1 MGVFR
6 TVKANMTKKRILAV
20 MVSAAFA
27 TGMAQAQ
34 VNINT
39 NYQFATQTTNSS
51 LQDISTHA
59 ASVEE
64 RLALLGELVKGYA
77 NGTYTAAQVTNYIN
91 NSAILKNGDTF
102 QLFKRPANTVGAGVS
117 AEPLIA
123 VGSGST
129 FGTKAGGG
137 ADIENVASVT
147 LNGKTYNFAGST
159 TSGGVAIGTP
169 TETRSLTNL
178 SAGRLSDSSLD
189 AVNGSQLHATN
200 KALGDLATQVNTN
213 TTNIGKGLN
222 FKGKDNQITNVQLG
236 DTLTITGDANI
247 NTTVANKTV
256 TVGLNKDLTGLD
268 SATFTGG
275 VVVNNNGINAGNH
288 KITNVAPG
296 TVSAT
301 STDAVN
307 GAQLFANKAKGFT
320 VVDAAS
326 GQLQVLDADQLNVA
340 AEDNNIIFHVKNG
353 KLQVGLAKDLTGL
366 NSATFTTGV
375 VIGNGVNFGGHK
387 ATNMADGTISATS
400 KDGVNGSQIH
410 ALKND
415 LENRIAN
422 VGGGNGFTVE
432 DAASNTQRVPDNG
445 KLNIAAKDTNVTFGV
460 ENGKVQV
467 GLNKDLTGLNSATFN
482 SGVSIGNGV
491 NFGGH
496 KATNMADGTISATSK
511 DGVNGSQLYALQQ
524 QVTANKAKGFTVVDE
539 AGNTQQVADNGKL
552 NIAAKDTNVTFGVEN
567 GKVQVGLNK
576 DLTGL
581 NSTTYTGGVTIN
593 NNGINGGNHKIDGV
607 ADGDINANSKQAING
622 SQLFNYVRRVAG
634 GGFTAVAQDG
644 SRLDVTAGGD
654 FNVVGGRNIETK
666 VENGKFV
673 VQTVKDAEF
682 NTVKVGDINI
692 NDGGKITNINDGRIA
707 EGSRDAINGG
717 QIHALKQE
725 INQNNKTLRQGI
737 ASAFA
742 AQIEYPEQRPGEV
755 AAGIGIGHYD
765 GETAAA
771 VGVSL
776 LTENG
781 KYKVNATYSQGLS
794 RHAKPGG
801 KVSFGMLF

>member
-1 MGVFR
+1 
-6 TVKANMTKKRILAV
+6 MTNKRILAV

-222 FKGKDNQITNVQLG
+222 FKGKDNQTTNVQLG

-256 TVGLNKDLTGLD
+256 TVGLNKDLTGLE

-288 KITNVAPG
+288 KIINVAPG

-320 VVDAAS
+320 VVDADS
-326 GQLQVLDADQLNVA
+326 GQLQVLDAGQLNVA

-432 DAASNTQRVPDNG
+432 DAAGNTQRVPDNG
-445 KLNIAAKDTNVTFGV
+445 KLNIAAKDINVTFGV

-491 NFGGH
+491 NFGNH

-552 NIAAKDTNVTFGVEN
+552 NIAAKDSNVTFGVEN

>member
-1 MGVFR
+1 
-6 TVKANMTKKRILAV
+6 MTNKRILAV

-222 FKGKDNQITNVQLG
+222 FKGKDNQTTNVQLG

-288 KITNVAPG
+288 KIINVAPG

-320 VVDAAS
+320 VVDADS
-326 GQLQVLDADQLNVA
+326 GQLQVLDAGQLNVS

-387 ATNMADGTISATS
+387 ATNMADGIISATS

-432 DAASNTQRVPDNG
+432 DAAGNTQRVPDNG

-491 NFGGH
+491 NFGSH

-552 NIAAKDTNVTFGVEN
+552 NIAAKDSNVTFGVEN

>member
-1 MGVFR
+1 
-6 TVKANMTKKRILAV
+6 MTKKRILAV

-268 SATFTGG
+268 SATFTSG

-288 KITNVAPG
+288 KIINVAPG

-320 VVDAAS
+320 VVDAGS
-326 GQLQVLDADQLNVA
+326 GQLQVLDAGQLNVA

-432 DAASNTQRVPDNG
+432 DAAGNTQRVPDNG

-467 GLNKDLTGLNSATFN
+467 GLNKDLTGMNSATFN

-491 NFGGH
+491 NFGSH

-552 NIAAKDTNVTFGVEN
+552 NIAAKDSNVTFGVEN

-781 KYKVNATYSQGLS
+781 KYKMNATYSQGLS

>member
-1 MGVFR
+1 
-6 TVKANMTKKRILAV
+6 MTKKRILAV

-222 FKGKDNQITNVQLG
+222 FKGKDNQTTNVQLG

-288 KITNVAPG
+288 KIINVAPG

-320 VVDAAS
+320 VVDADS
-326 GQLQVLDADQLNVA
+326 GQLQVLDAGQLNVA

-432 DAASNTQRVPDNG
+432 DAAGNTQRVPDNG

-491 NFGGH
+491 NFGSH

-552 NIAAKDTNVTFGVEN
+552 NIAAKDSNVTFGVEN

-581 NSTTYTGGVTIN
+581 KSTTYTGGVTIN

-794 RHAKPGG
+794 RNAKPGG

>member
-1 MGVFR
+1 
-6 TVKANMTKKRILAV
+6 MTNKRILVV

-129 FGTKAGGG
+129 FGTKAGGS

-222 FKGKDNQITNVQLG
+222 FKGKDNQTTNVQLG

-256 TVGLNKDLTGLD
+256 TVGLNKDLTGLA

-288 KITNVAPG
+288 KIINVAPG

-320 VVDAAS
+320 VVDADS
-326 GQLQVLDADQLNVA
+326 GQLQVLDAGQLNVA

-400 KDGVNGSQIH
+400 KDGVNGSQ
-410 ALKND
+410 
-415 LENRIAN
+415 
-422 VGGGNGFTVE
+422 
-432 DAASNTQRVPDNG
+432 
-445 KLNIAAKDTNVTFGV
+445 
-460 ENGKVQV
+460 
-467 GLNKDLTGLNSATFN
+467 
-482 SGVSIGNGV
+482 
-491 NFGGH
+491 
-496 KATNMADGTISATSK
+496 
-511 DGVNGSQLYALQQ
+511 LYALQQ

-552 NIAAKDTNVTFGVEN
+552 NIAAKDSNVTFGVEN

>member
-1 MGVFR
+1 
-6 TVKANMTKKRILAV
+6 MTNKRILAV

-222 FKGKDNQITNVQLG
+222 FKGKDNQTTNVQLG

-288 KITNVAPG
+288 KIINVAPG

-320 VVDAAS
+320 VVDADS
-326 GQLQVLDADQLNVA
+326 GQLQVLDAGQLNVA

-432 DAASNTQRVPDNG
+432 DAAGNTQRVPDNG

-491 NFGGH
+491 NFGSH

-552 NIAAKDTNVTFGVEN
+552 NIAAKDSNVTFGVEN

>member
-1 MGVFR
+1 
-6 TVKANMTKKRILAV
+6 MTNKRILAV

-147 LNGKTYNFAGST
+147 LNGTTYNFAGST

-178 SAGRLSDSSLD
+178 SAGRLSDNSLD

-200 KALGDLATQVNTN
+200 KALGNLATQVNTN

-222 FKGKDNQITNVQLG
+222 FKGKDNQTTNVQLG

-326 GQLQVLDADQLNVA
+326 GQLQVLDAGQLNVA

-432 DAASNTQRVPDNG
+432 DAAGNTQRVPDNG

-491 NFGGH
+491 NFGSH

-539 AGNTQQVADNGKL
+539 AGNTQHVADNGKL
-552 NIAAKDTNVTFGVEN
+552 NIAAKDSNVTFGVEN

>member
-1 MGVFR
+1 
-6 TVKANMTKKRILAV
+6 MTKKRILAV

-147 LNGKTYNFAGST
+147 LNGTTYNFAGST

-178 SAGRLSDSSLD
+178 SAGRLSDNSLD

-200 KALGDLATQVNTN
+200 KALGNLATQVNTN

-222 FKGKDNQITNVQLG
+222 FKGKDNQTTNVQLG

-326 GQLQVLDADQLNVA
+326 GQLQVLDAGQLNVA

-432 DAASNTQRVPDNG
+432 DAAGNTQRVPDNG
-445 KLNIAAKDTNVTFGV
+445 KLNIAAKDTNITFGV

-467 GLNKDLTGLNSATFN
+467 GLNKDLTGMNSATFN

-552 NIAAKDTNVTFGVEN
+552 NIATKDSNVTFGVEN

>member
-1 MGVFR
+1 
-6 TVKANMTKKRILAV
+6 MTKKRILAV

-27 TGMAQAQ
+27 TGVAQAQ

-213 TTNIGKGLN
+213 TSNIGKGLN
-222 FKGKDNQITNVQLG
+222 FKGKDNQTTNVQLG

-288 KITNVAPG
+288 KIINVAPG

-320 VVDAAS
+320 VVDADS
-326 GQLQVLDADQLNVA
+326 GQLQVLDAGQLNVA

-432 DAASNTQRVPDNG
+432 DAAGNTQRVPDNG

-491 NFGGH
+491 NFGSH

>member
-1 MGVFR
+1 
-6 TVKANMTKKRILAV
+6 MTKKRILAV

-27 TGMAQAQ
+27 TGVAQAQ

-147 LNGKTYNFAGST
+147 LNGTTYNFAGST

-178 SAGRLSDSSLD
+178 SAGRLSDNSLD
-189 AVNGSQLHATN
+189 AVNGSQLHVTN
-200 KALGDLATQVNTN
+200 KALGNLATQVNTN

-222 FKGKDNQITNVQLG
+222 FKGKDNQTTNVQLG

-326 GQLQVLDADQLNVA
+326 GQLQVLDAGQLNVA

-432 DAASNTQRVPDNG
+432 DAAGNTQRVPDNG

-491 NFGGH
+491 NFGSH

>member
-1 MGVFR
+1 
-6 TVKANMTKKRILAV
+6 MTKKRILAV

-147 LNGKTYNFAGST
+147 LNGTTYNFAGST

-178 SAGRLSDSSLD
+178 SAGRLSDNSLD

-200 KALGDLATQVNTN
+200 KALGNLATQVNTN

-222 FKGKDNQITNVQLG
+222 FKGKDNQTTNVQLG

-326 GQLQVLDADQLNVA
+326 GQLQVLDAGQLNVA

-375 VIGNGVNFGGHK
+375 VIGNGVNFGGYK

-432 DAASNTQRVPDNG
+432 DAAGNTQRVPDNG

-491 NFGGH
+491 NFGSH

>member
-1 MGVFR
+1 
-6 TVKANMTKKRILAV
+6 MTNKRILAV

-320 VVDAAS
+320 VVDADS
-326 GQLQVLDADQLNVA
+326 GQLQVLDAGQLNVA

-432 DAASNTQRVPDNG
+432 DTAGNTQRVPDNG

-491 NFGGH
+491 NFGSH

-552 NIAAKDTNVTFGVEN
+552 NIAAKDSNVTFGVEN

>member
-1 MGVFR
+1 
-6 TVKANMTKKRILAV
+6 MTNKRILAV

-222 FKGKDNQITNVQLG
+222 FKGKDNQTTNVQLG

-288 KITNVAPG
+288 KIINVAPG

-320 VVDAAS
+320 VVDADS
-326 GQLQVLDADQLNVA
+326 GQLQVLDAGQLNVA

-387 ATNMADGTISATS
+387 ATNMADGIISATS

-432 DAASNTQRVPDNG
+432 DAAGNTQRVPDNG

-491 NFGGH
+491 NFGSH

-552 NIAAKDTNVTFGVEN
+552 NIAAKDSNVTFGVEN

>member
-1 MGVFR
+1 
-6 TVKANMTKKRILAV
+6 MTNKRILAV

-222 FKGKDNQITNVQLG
+222 FKGKDNQTTNVQLG

-288 KITNVAPG
+288 KIINVAPG

-320 VVDAAS
+320 VVDADS
-326 GQLQVLDADQLNVA
+326 GQLQVLDAGQLNVA

-432 DAASNTQRVPDNG
+432 DAAGNTQRVPDNG

-491 NFGGH
+491 NFGSH

>member
-1 MGVFR
+1 
-6 TVKANMTKKRILAV
+6 MTKKRILAV

-147 LNGKTYNFAGST
+147 LNGTTYNFAGST

-178 SAGRLSDSSLD
+178 SAGRLSDNSLD

-200 KALGDLATQVNTN
+200 KALGNLATQVNTN

-222 FKGKDNQITNVQLG
+222 FKGKDNQTTNVQLG

-326 GQLQVLDADQLNVA
+326 GQLQVLDAGQLNVA

-432 DAASNTQRVPDNG
+432 DAAGNTQRVPDNG

-491 NFGGH
+491 NFGSH

>member
-1 MGVFR
+1 
-6 TVKANMTKKRILAV
+6 MTNKRILAV

-296 TVSAT
+296 TVSST

-320 VVDAAS
+320 VVDADS
-326 GQLQVLDADQLNVA
+326 GQLQVLDAGQLNVA

-432 DAASNTQRVPDNG
+432 DAAGNTQRVPDNG

-491 NFGGH
+491 NFGSH

-552 NIAAKDTNVTFGVEN
+552 NIAAKDSNVTFGVEN

-593 NNGINGGNHKIDGV
+593 NNGINGVNHKIDGV

>member
-1 MGVFR
+1 
-6 TVKANMTKKRILAV
+6 MTNKRILAV

-222 FKGKDNQITNVQLG
+222 FKGKDNQTTNVQLG

-288 KITNVAPG
+288 KIINVAPR

-320 VVDAAS
+320 VVDADS
-326 GQLQVLDADQLNVA
+326 GQLQVLDAGQLNVA

-387 ATNMADGTISATS
+387 ATNMADGIISATS

-432 DAASNTQRVPDNG
+432 DAAGNTQRVPDNG

-491 NFGGH
+491 NFGSH

-552 NIAAKDTNVTFGVEN
+552 NIAAKDSNVTFGVEN

>member
-1 MGVFR
+1 
-6 TVKANMTKKRILAV
+6 MTNKRILVV

-129 FGTKAGGG
+129 FGTKAGGS

-222 FKGKDNQITNVQLG
+222 FKGKDNQTTNVQLG

-288 KITNVAPG
+288 KIINVAPG

-320 VVDAAS
+320 VVDADS
-326 GQLQVLDADQLNVA
+326 GQLQVLDAGQLNVA

-387 ATNMADGTISATS
+387 ATNMADGIISATS

-432 DAASNTQRVPDNG
+432 DAAGNTQRVPDNG

-491 NFGGH
+491 NFGSH

-552 NIAAKDTNVTFGVEN
+552 NIAAKDSNVTFGVEN

>member
-1 MGVFR
+1 
-6 TVKANMTKKRILAV
+6 MTNKRILAV

-147 LNGKTYNFAGST
+147 LNGTTYNFAGST

-178 SAGRLSDSSLD
+178 SAGRLSDNSLD

-200 KALGDLATQVNTN
+200 KALGNLATQVNKN

-222 FKGKDNQITNVQLG
+222 FKGKDNQTTNVQLG

-326 GQLQVLDADQLNVA
+326 GQLQVLDAGQLNVA

-432 DAASNTQRVPDNG
+432 DAAGNTQRVPDNG

-491 NFGGH
+491 NFGSH

>member
-1 MGVFR
+1 
-6 TVKANMTKKRILAV
+6 MTNKRILAV

-147 LNGKTYNFAGST
+147 LNGTTYNFAGST
-159 TSGGVAIGTP
+159 TFGGVAIGTP

-222 FKGKDNQITNVQLG
+222 FKGKDNQTTNVQLG

-288 KITNVAPG
+288 KIINVAPG

-320 VVDAAS
+320 VVDADS
-326 GQLQVLDADQLNVA
+326 GQLQVLDAGQLNVA

-432 DAASNTQRVPDNG
+432 DAAGNTQRVPDNG

-491 NFGGH
+491 NFGSH

>member
-1 MGVFR
+1 
-6 TVKANMTKKRILAV
+6 VKANMTNKRILAV

-320 VVDAAS
+320 VVDADS
-326 GQLQVLDADQLNVA
+326 GQLQVLDAGQLNVA

-422 VGGGNGFTVE
+422 VGGSNGFTVE
-432 DAASNTQRVPDNG
+432 DAAGNTQRVPDNG

-491 NFGGH
+491 NFGSH

-552 NIAAKDTNVTFGVEN
+552 NIAAKDSNVTFGVEN

>member
-1 MGVFR
+1 
-6 TVKANMTKKRILAV
+6 MTNKRILAV

-222 FKGKDNQITNVQLG
+222 FKGKDNQTTNVQLG

-288 KITNVAPG
+288 KIINVAPG

-320 VVDAAS
+320 VVDADS
-326 GQLQVLDADQLNVA
+326 GQLQVLDAGQLNVA

-432 DAASNTQRVPDNG
+432 DAAGNTQRVPDNG

-491 NFGGH
+491 NFGNH

-552 NIAAKDTNVTFGVEN
+552 NIAAKDSNVTFGVEN

>member
-1 MGVFR
+1 
-6 TVKANMTKKRILAV
+6 MTNKRILAV

-222 FKGKDNQITNVQLG
+222 FKGKDNQTTNVQLG

-326 GQLQVLDADQLNVA
+326 GQLQVLDAGQLNVA

-432 DAASNTQRVPDNG
+432 DAAGNTQRVPDNG

-491 NFGGH
+491 NFGSH

>member
-1 MGVFR
+1 
-6 TVKANMTKKRILAV
+6 MTNKRILAV

-222 FKGKDNQITNVQLG
+222 FKGKDNQTTNVQLG

-288 KITNVAPG
+288 KIINVAPG

-320 VVDAAS
+320 VVDADS
-326 GQLQVLDADQLNVA
+326 GQLKVLDAGQLNVA

-432 DAASNTQRVPDNG
+432 DAAGNTQRVPDNG

-491 NFGGH
+491 NFGNH

-552 NIAAKDTNVTFGVEN
+552 NIAAKDSNVTFGVEN

>member
-1 MGVFR
+1 
-6 TVKANMTKKRILAV
+6 MTKKRILAV

-147 LNGKTYNFAGST
+147 LNGTTYNFAGST

-178 SAGRLSDSSLD
+178 SAGRLSDNSLD

-200 KALGDLATQVNTN
+200 KALGNLATQVNTN

-222 FKGKDNQITNVQLG
+222 FKGKDNQTTNVQLG

-326 GQLQVLDADQLNVA
+326 GQLQVLDAGQLNVA

-432 DAASNTQRVPDNG
+432 DTAGNTQRVPDNG

-496 KATNMADGTISATSK
+496 KSTNMADGTISATSK

-552 NIAAKDTNVTFGVEN
+552 NIVAKDSNVTFGVEN

>member
-1 MGVFR
+1 
-6 TVKANMTKKRILAV
+6 MTKKRILAV

-147 LNGKTYNFAGST
+147 LNGTTYNFAGST

-178 SAGRLSDSSLD
+178 SAGRLSDNSLD

-320 VVDAAS
+320 VVDADS
-326 GQLQVLDADQLNVA
+326 GQLQVLDAGQLNVA

-432 DAASNTQRVPDNG
+432 DAAGNTQRVPDNG

-491 NFGGH
+491 NFGSH

-552 NIAAKDTNVTFGVEN
+552 NIAAKDSNVTFGVEN

>member
-1 MGVFR
+1 
-6 TVKANMTKKRILAV
+6 MTNKRILAV

-137 ADIENVASVT
+137 ADIENVARVT
-147 LNGKTYNFAGST
+147 LNGTTYNFAGST

-178 SAGRLSDSSLD
+178 SAGRLSDNSLD

-200 KALGDLATQVNTN
+200 KALGNLATQVNTN

-222 FKGKDNQITNVQLG
+222 FKGKDNQTTNVQLG

-268 SATFTGG
+268 SATFTSG

-326 GQLQVLDADQLNVA
+326 GQLQVLDAGQLNVA

-432 DAASNTQRVPDNG
+432 DAAGNTQRVPDNG

-491 NFGGH
+491 NFGSH

-673 VQTVKDAEF
+673 VQTLKDAEF

>member
-27 TGMAQAQ
+27 TGVAQAQ

-213 TTNIGKGLN
+213 TSNIGKGLN
-222 FKGKDNQITNVQLG
+222 FKGKDNQTTNVQLG

-288 KITNVAPG
+288 KIINVAPG

-320 VVDAAS
+320 VVDADS
-326 GQLQVLDADQLNVA
+326 GQLQVLDAGQLNVA

-432 DAASNTQRVPDNG
+432 DAAGNTQRVPDNG

-491 NFGGH
+491 NFGSH

>member
-1 MGVFR
+1 
-6 TVKANMTKKRILAV
+6 MTKKRILAV

-147 LNGKTYNFAGST
+147 LNGTTYNFAGST

-178 SAGRLSDSSLD
+178 SAGRLSDNSLD

-200 KALGDLATQVNTN
+200 KALGNLATQVNTN

-222 FKGKDNQITNVQLG
+222 FKGKDNQTTNVQLG

-326 GQLQVLDADQLNVA
+326 GQLQVLDAGQLNVA

-432 DAASNTQRVPDNG
+432 DTAGNTQRVPDNG

-496 KATNMADGTISATSK
+496 KSTNMADGTISATSK

-552 NIAAKDTNVTFGVEN
+552 NIAAKDSNVTFGVEN

>member
-1 MGVFR
+1 
-6 TVKANMTKKRILAV
+6 MTKKRILAV
-20 MVSAAFA
+20 MVSAAFV

-320 VVDAAS
+320 VVDADS
-326 GQLQVLDADQLNVA
+326 GQLQVLDAGQLNVA

-432 DAASNTQRVPDNG
+432 DAAGNTQKVPDNG

-491 NFGGH
+491 NFGNH

-552 NIAAKDTNVTFGVEN
+552 NIAAKDSNVTFGVEN

>member
-1 MGVFR
+1 
-6 TVKANMTKKRILAV
+6 MTNKRILAV

-222 FKGKDNQITNVQLG
+222 FKGKDNQTTNVQLG

-288 KITNVAPG
+288 KIINVAPG

-320 VVDAAS
+320 VVDADS
-326 GQLQVLDADQLNVA
+326 GQLQVLDAGQLNVA

-387 ATNMADGTISATS
+387 ATNMADGIISATS

-432 DAASNTQRVPDNG
+432 DAAGNTQRVPDNG

-491 NFGGH
+491 NFGSH

-552 NIAAKDTNVTFGVEN
+552 NIAAKDSNVTFGVEN

-654 FNVVGGRNIETK
+654 FNMVGGRNIETK

-755 AAGIGIGHYD
+755 SAGIGIGHYD

>member
-1 MGVFR
+1 
-6 TVKANMTKKRILAV
+6 MTNKRILAV

-147 LNGKTYNFAGST
+147 LNGTTYNFAGST

-178 SAGRLSDSSLD
+178 SAGRLSDNSLD

-200 KALGDLATQVNTN
+200 KALGNLATQVNTN

-222 FKGKDNQITNVQLG
+222 FKGKDNQTTNVQLG

-326 GQLQVLDADQLNVA
+326 GQLQVLDAGQLNVA

-422 VGGGNGFTVE
+422 VSGGNGFTVE
-432 DAASNTQRVPDNG
+432 DAAGNTQRVP
-445 KLNIAAKDTNVTFGV
+445 
-460 ENGKVQV
+460 
-467 GLNKDLTGLNSATFN
+467 
-482 SGVSIGNGV
+482 
-491 NFGGH
+491 
-496 KATNMADGTISATSK
+496 
-511 DGVNGSQLYALQQ
+511 
-524 QVTANKAKGFTVVDE
+524 
-539 AGNTQQVADNGKL
+539 DNGKL

>member
-1 MGVFR
+1 
-6 TVKANMTKKRILAV
+6 MTNKRILAV

-147 LNGKTYNFAGST
+147 LNGTTYNFAGST

-178 SAGRLSDSSLD
+178 SAGRLSDNSLD

-200 KALGDLATQVNTN
+200 KALGNLATQVNTN

-222 FKGKDNQITNVQLG
+222 FKGKDNQTTNVQLG

-326 GQLQVLDADQLNVA
+326 GQLQVLDAGQLNVA

-432 DAASNTQRVPDNG
+432 DAAGNTQRVPDNG

-491 NFGGH
+491 NFGNH

-552 NIAAKDTNVTFGVEN
+552 NIAAKDSNVTFGVEN

-755 AAGIGIGHYD
+755 ASGIGIGHYD

>member
-1 MGVFR
+1 
-6 TVKANMTKKRILAV
+6 MTNKRILAV

-320 VVDAAS
+320 VVDADS
-326 GQLQVLDADQLNVA
+326 GQLQVLDAGQLNVA

-432 DAASNTQRVPDNG
+432 DAAGNTQRVPDNG

-467 GLNKDLTGLNSATFN
+467 GLNKDLTGMNSATFN

>member
-1 MGVFR
+1 
-6 TVKANMTKKRILAV
+6 MTKKRILAV

-296 TVSAT
+296 NVSAT

-320 VVDAAS
+320 VVDADS
-326 GQLQVLDADQLNVA
+326 GQLQVLDAGQLNVA

-432 DAASNTQRVPDNG
+432 DAAGNTQRVPDNG

-467 GLNKDLTGLNSATFN
+467 GLNKDLTGMNSATFN

-552 NIAAKDTNVTFGVEN
+552 NIAAKDSNVTFGVEN

>member
-1 MGVFR
+1 
-6 TVKANMTKKRILAV
+6 MTKKRILAV

-147 LNGKTYNFAGST
+147 LNGTTYNFAGST

-296 TVSAT
+296 NVSAT

-320 VVDAAS
+320 VVDADS
-326 GQLQVLDADQLNVA
+326 GQLQVLDAGQLNVA

-432 DAASNTQRVPDNG
+432 DAAGNTQRVPDNG

-467 GLNKDLTGLNSATFN
+467 GLNKDLTGMNSATFN

-552 NIAAKDTNVTFGVEN
+552 NIAAKDSNVTFGVEN

>member
-1 MGVFR
+1 
-6 TVKANMTKKRILAV
+6 MTKKRILAV

-222 FKGKDNQITNVQLG
+222 FKGKDNQTTNVQLG

-288 KITNVAPG
+288 KIINVAPG

-320 VVDAAS
+320 VVDADS
-326 GQLQVLDADQLNVA
+326 GQLQVLDAGQLNVA

-387 ATNMADGTISATS
+387 ATNMADGIISATS

-432 DAASNTQRVPDNG
+432 DAAGNTQRVPDNG

-491 NFGGH
+491 NFGSH

-552 NIAAKDTNVTFGVEN
+552 NIAAKDSNVTFGVEN

>member
-1 MGVFR
+1 
-6 TVKANMTKKRILAV
+6 MTKKRILAV

-222 FKGKDNQITNVQLG
+222 FKGKDNQTTNVQLG

-320 VVDAAS
+320 VVDADS
-326 GQLQVLDADQLNVA
+326 GQLQVLDAGQLNVA

-432 DAASNTQRVPDNG
+432 DAAGNTQRVPDNG

-491 NFGGH
+491 NFGSH

>member
-1 MGVFR
+1 
-6 TVKANMTKKRILAV
+6 MTNKRILAV

-296 TVSAT
+296 TVSST

-320 VVDAAS
+320 VVDADS
-326 GQLQVLDADQLNVA
+326 GQLQVLDAGQLNVA

-432 DAASNTQRVPDNG
+432 DAAGNTQRVPDNG

-491 NFGGH
+491 NFGSH

-552 NIAAKDTNVTFGVEN
+552 NIAAKDSNVTFGVEN

>member
-1 MGVFR
+1 
-6 TVKANMTKKRILAV
+6 MTNKRILAV

-222 FKGKDNQITNVQLG
+222 FKGKDNQTTNVQLG

-326 GQLQVLDADQLNVA
+326 GQLQVLDAGQLNVA

-400 KDGVNGSQIH
+400 KDGVNGSQIY

-432 DAASNTQRVPDNG
+432 DAAGNTQRVPDNG

-491 NFGGH
+491 NFGSH

-607 ADGDINANSKQAING
+607 ADGDINVNSKQAING